1 MFLPSSRGPLTR
13 SLCAALRRNDHSL
26 LPALPAPD
34 PSTDPLVDED
44 LQLALWLCYELH
56 YRGFDDVAETWEW
69 DPHLI
74 SLRRALEDDLLQA
87 LRRDVVV
94 GGRAATVSQRLRE
107 IVDEDDG
114 PSVSKFLQHDGD
126 RRQFQELA
134 IHRSIYQLKEADPY
148 TWVIPRLSGRVKAA
162 MVEIQTDEYG
172 GGNVARMHSELFRKV
187 LRGLELSDG
196 YSAYVASVPAI
207 TLAISNVM
215 SLFGLRRELRGA
227 LVGHFA
233 AYEMTSSTPC
243 RRYARGL
250 RRLGADD
257 SMCEFYDAHVVADAL
272 HEQLAIHDL
281 CGTLASTEPHLAN
294 DILFG
299 AAACLHVEKRFG
311 EHLLSK
317 WADGESSLTSE
328 QSTEASDLVL
338 AYRFSLYSDEAASL
352 PGR

>member
-1 MFLPSSRGPLTR
+1 MFLPPSRGPVTG
-13 SLCAALRRNDHSL
+13 SLFAALRRNDGSL
-26 LPALPAPD
+26 LPAPPAPD
-34 PSTDPLVDED
+34 AFADPLVDED
-44 LQLALWLCYELH
+44 LQLALWVCYELH
-56 YRGFDDVAETWEW
+56 YRGFEAVAESWEW
-69 DPHLI
+69 DPQVI
-74 SLRRALEDDLLQA
+74 SLRRALEANLLQA

-94 GGRAATVSQRLRE
+94 GGRAATVPHRLRE

-114 PSVSKFLQHDGD
+114 PSVSKLLQHNGD

-172 GGNVARMHSELFRKV
+172 GGNVDHMHSELFRKV
-187 LRGLELSDG
+187 LRGLGLDDG

-215 SLFGLRRELRGA
+215 SLFGLRRDLRGA

-233 AYEMTSSTPC
+233 AYEMTSSIPC

-257 SMCEFYDAHVVADAL
+257 DMCEFYDAHVVADAL

-281 CGTLASTEPHLAN
+281 CGILASTEPHLAD

-299 AAACLHVEKRFG
+299 AAACLHVEERFG
-311 EHLLSK
+311 QHLLSK

-328 QSTEASDLVL
+328 QIAEASDLVL
-338 AYRFSLYSDEAASL
+338 AYRSIIFSHEPASR